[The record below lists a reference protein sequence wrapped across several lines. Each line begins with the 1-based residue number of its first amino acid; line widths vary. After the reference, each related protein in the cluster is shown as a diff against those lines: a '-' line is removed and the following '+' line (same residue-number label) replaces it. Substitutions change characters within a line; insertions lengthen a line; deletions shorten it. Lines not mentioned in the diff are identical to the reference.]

1 MNRVFDWLKAHFL
14 TNFCA
19 FLLFLSSP
27 IRWTS
32 PFGVA
37 YMAAAGHGEMKWD
50 GVFLGAALG
59 AFLGKGGFGG
69 FAGGLMAYT
78 LSGIFHRRDY
88 PSPKSRMS
96 LAAFGCCL
104 FPALVYHLP
113 YSAYDAVAA
122 TFASVIAMAACPAIS
137 PVCLRCTE
145 PKMQLSTDER
155 VAAFILCAVMISGL
169 TELYAPVGCFFAGLF
184 ALILA
189 FSGMF
194 SALVGALTAVIGL
207 LLGSAGANECALLF
221 LSAAAAGAVTRY
233 GAWAQSGM
241 FLLGILLSAYFGF
254 SINNACIL
262 LSAAIYPW
270 IPRAIAAQIC
280 RHLGFY
286 DETHA
291 VFLTANTSR
300 RHIAPRGMTISGD
313 AGLVERLP
321 DGRMLFMLADG
332 MGTGQKAREMS
343 DCVLAHAKNIFQ
355 SPLNT
360 QDAIR
365 CINALSEKEKEMH
378 STLDICL
385 LDTITGKTEFIKN
398 GAEPSWILSRYEI
411 KRFEGEALPI
421 GALSNAPGAKI
432 PAVVKPGDSI
442 FMATDGL
449 INALGGADKTET
461 LLFQNKTLSPAALCA
476 EMIRQAKNAPA
487 DLKKDD
493 MSAMCIH
500 ISGKSAYP
508 SAILHMPE
516 TKEDIPS
523 EKKAG

>member
-1 MNRVFDWLKAHFL
+1 MNRVSRWLKTHFL
-14 TNFCA
+14 TNLCA

-32 PFGVA
+32 PFGA
-37 YMAAAGHGEMKWD
+37 AFLAAAGHGEMKWD
-50 GVFLGAALG
+50 RVFIGAALG
-59 AFLGKGGFGG
+59 AVMGKGGVGG

-78 LSGIFHRRDY
+78 LCGIFHRRDY

-122 TFASVIAMAACPAIS
+122 LFASVIAMAACPAIS
-137 PVCLRCTE
+137 PVCISRLE

-155 VAAFILCAVMISGL
+155 VAVFILCAVMISGL
-169 TELYAPVGCFFAGLF
+169 TELYAPVGCFFAGIF
-184 ALILA
+184 ALTFA
-189 FSGMF
+189 FGGVF
-194 SALVGALTAVIGL
+194 PALSGALTAASGL
-207 LLGSAGANECALLF
+207 LLGSAGAEECALLF
-221 LSAAAAGAVTRY
+221 MSAAAAGAVSRY

-254 SINNACIL
+254 STESACIL
-262 LSAAIYPW
+262 LSAAVYPW
-270 IPRAIAAQIC
+270 VPRAITAQIC
-280 RHLGFY
+280 RYLGFY
-286 DETHA
+286 DETRS

-300 RHIAPRGMTISGD
+300 RHIAPRGMTVSGD
-313 AGLVERLP
+313 AGLVEHLP

-343 DCVLAHAKNIFQ
+343 DCVLMHAKNIFQ
-355 SPLNT
+355 SPINT
-360 QDAIR
+360 SDAVK
-365 CINALSEKEKEMH
+365 CINALTEKETEMH

-385 LDTITGKTEFIKN
+385 LDTITGTTEFIKN

-432 PAVVKPGDSI
+432 SALVKPGDSV

-449 INALGGADKTET
+449 INALGGADRTES
-461 LLFQNKTLSPAALCA
+461 LLFQNKTLSPAALCT
-476 EMIRQAKNAPA
+476 EMIRQAKSAPD

-493 MSAMCIH
+493 MSAMCIK

-508 SAILHMPE
+508 SAILHLSR
-516 TKEDIPS
+516 TKETLPS